1 MKMAFLMYI
10 RILQGM
16 LQLMCR
22 WIKLENAIHIVF
34 FNMELCMAG
43 MLDAIDQ
50 RTQLVGANRLELLL
64 FRLKGPQVYGIN
76 VFKVKEVLQCPP
88 LTVLPKSHRVVTGVA
103 HIRSGTIPI
112 MDMGLATGNVSVGDP
127 KACFVIITEY
137 NMATQGFLVSG
148 VERIVNM
155 NWEEIHPPPKGT
167 GREHYLT
174 AVTEVDD
181 RIVEI
186 IDVEKILS
194 EVSPMEETISEDILA
209 SSRENESD
217 VAAKV
222 LIADDSKIARKQ
234 VTKCLEALGVEV
246 TAVCDGREALTH
258 LQEMVTSGVNPAN
271 YYSMMISDI
280 EMPEMDGYTLTTAV
294 RSDPNMKGMHIIL
307 HTSLS
312 GVFNQNM
319 VQKVGADDFIAKF
332 NPDVLA
338 SKVAERSA
346 IFKSLSK

>member
-1 MKMAFLMYI
+1 
-10 RILQGM
+10 
-16 LQLMCR
+16 
-22 WIKLENAIHIVF
+22 
-34 FNMELCMAG
+34 MAG
-43 MLDAIDQ
+43 VLETVDS
-50 RTQLVGANRLELLL
+50 RTQLVGENRLELLL
-64 FRLKGPQVYGIN
+64 FRLNGPQIYGIN

-88 LTVLPKSHRVVTGVA
+88 LTILPKSHHVVIGVA

-112 MDMGLATGNVSVGDP
+112 MDMGLATGNPSVGDP
-127 KACFVIITEY
+127 QNCFVIITEY
-137 NMATQGFLVSG
+137 NTATQGFLVSG

-174 AVTEVDD
+174 AVTEVENKL
-181 RIVEI
+181 VEI
-186 IDVEKILS
+186 IDVEKILA
-194 EVSPMEETISEDILA
+194 EVSPMEEAISDDILETA
-209 SSRENESD
+209 KNQAPAE
-217 VAAKV
+217 APKV

-234 VTKCLEALGVEV
+234 VSKCLEALGIEV
-246 TAVCDGREALTH
+246 TAMCDGRQALEH
-258 LQEMVTSGVNPAN
+258 LKDMVASGTNPAD
-271 YYSMMISDI
+271 YYAMMISDI

-294 RSDPNMKGMHIIL
+294 RSDPVMNKLHIIL

-338 SKVAERSA
+338 SKVAEQVSA
-346 IFKSLSK
+346 VANRAAG

>member
-1 MKMAFLMYI
+1 
-10 RILQGM
+10 
-16 LQLMCR
+16 
-22 WIKLENAIHIVF
+22 
-34 FNMELCMAG
+34 MAG
-43 MLDAIDQ
+43 MLESVDQ
-50 RTQLVGANRLELLL
+50 RTQLVGENRLELLL
-64 FRLKGPQVYGIN
+64 FRLSGPQVYGIN

-88 LTVLPKSHRVVTGVA
+88 LTILPKSHRVVVGVA
-103 HIRSGTIPI
+103 HIRTGTIPI
-112 MDMGLATGNVSVGDP
+112 MDMGLATGNISVGDP
-127 KACFVIITEY
+127 KDCFVIITEY
-137 NMATQGFLVSG
+137 NMATQGFLVTG

-174 AVTEVDD
+174 AVTEVDE
-181 RIVEI
+181 RLVEI

-194 EVSPMEETISEDILA
+194 EVSPMEERISD
-209 SSRENESD
+209 D
-217 VAAKV
+217 VLETAKGIAPDEAPKV

-234 VTKCLEALGVEV
+234 VTKCLEALGVDV

-258 LQEMVTSGVNPAN
+258 LQEMVTSGVNPAD

-294 RSDPNMKGMHIIL
+294 RNDPNMKGMHIIL

-312 GVFNQNM
+312 GVFNENM

-338 SKVAERSA
+338 AKVSERSA
-346 IFKSLSK
+346 IFKASS

>member
-1 MKMAFLMYI
+1 
-10 RILQGM
+10 
-16 LQLMCR
+16 
-22 WIKLENAIHIVF
+22 
-34 FNMELCMAG
+34 MAG
-43 MLDAIDQ
+43 VLDAVDQ
-50 RTQLVGANRLELLL
+50 RTQLVGENRLELLL
-64 FRLKGPQVYGIN
+64 FRLSGSQIYGIN

-88 LTVLPKSHRVVTGVA
+88 LTILPKSHPVIIGVA

-112 MDMGLATGNVSVGDP
+112 MDMGLATGNSSVGDP
-127 KACFVIITEY
+127 KDCFVIITEY

-174 AVTEVDD
+174 AVTEVEE
-181 RIVEI
+181 RLVEI
-186 IDVEKILS
+186 IDVEKILA
-194 EVSPMEETISEDILA
+194 EVSPQEDSISEDVLETAKA
-209 SSRENESD
+209 SAPDE
-217 VAAKV
+217 APKV

-246 TAVCDGREALTH
+246 TAMCDGREALDH
-258 LQEMVTSGVNPAN
+258 LQGMVSEGTNPAD
-271 YYSMMISDI
+271 YYAMMISDI

-294 RSDPNMKGMHIIL
+294 RADPNMKGMHIIL

-338 SKVAERSA
+338 SKVSERVAVASQ
-346 IFKSLSK
+346 K